1 MEIKAPERGDIIL
14 CNFSPTSGHEQA
26 GLRPALVLS
35 GGGLNNLSGMII
47 VCPITSCVRN
57 NNLEVKLETKKT
69 KGVVLTYH
77 MRSIDY
83 VSRKVKVVDKVSDS
97 VYREVIEKVKII
109 IEG

>member
-1 MEIKAPERGDIIL
+1 
-14 CNFSPTSGHEQA
+14 
-26 GLRPALVLS
+26 
-35 GGGLNNLSGMII
+35 MII